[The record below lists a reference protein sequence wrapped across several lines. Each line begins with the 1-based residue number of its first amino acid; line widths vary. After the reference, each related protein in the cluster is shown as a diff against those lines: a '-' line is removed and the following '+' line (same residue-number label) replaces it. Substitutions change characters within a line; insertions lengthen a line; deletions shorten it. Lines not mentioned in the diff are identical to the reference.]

1 MKILRIL
8 TIGILAVVVLVL
20 AAFVIAGLTVPET
33 GSYVNEVT
41 INAPAERVWN
51 VITDIERYPEWQTNL
66 ARAEVTDA
74 KNWTEY
80 PRDAPQPLKFALASD
95 ARPERMEFHY
105 TMGDAFSGQWKG
117 EITTASGGVRLKTID
132 SYIADGWVTKIL
144 IWMFFDYDR
153 FAKDWNNKL
162 KERVEKLNN

>member
-8 TIGILAVVVLVL
+8 TIGILAVVVLAV
-20 AAFVIAGLTVPET
+20 AAFVVAGLTVP
-33 GSYVNEVT
+33 GARSYVNEVT
-41 INAPAERVWN
+41 INAPAEKVWS

-66 ARAEVTDA
+66 ARIEVTDA
-74 KNWTEY
+74 KNWMEY
-80 PRDAPQPLKFALASD
+80 PRDAPEPLRFSLGAD

-105 TMGDAFSGQWKG
+105 TMGETFSGHWKG
-117 EITTASGGVRLKTID
+117 EITPTNGGVRLRTTD
-132 SYIADGWVTKIL
+132 SYLADGWVTKIL